1 MTHANALLTPK
12 GRLRLARCVVEDG
25 WTYARAAERF
35 QCSTATA
42 KKWADRYRVGGPD
55 AMADRSSRPHHSP
68 TRLAQRRARTITRLL
83 SPRRWGPHRIAAYLR
98 MARST
103 VEAV

>member
-42 KKWADRYRVGGPD
+42 KKWADRYRVGGPE
-55 AMADRSSRPHHSP
+55 AMVDRSSRPH
-68 TRLAQRRARTITRLL
+68 R
-83 SPRRWGPHRIAAYLR
+83 SPRRIALR
-98 MARST
+98 RERRMVKSRG
-103 VEAV
+103 VVYDVVV